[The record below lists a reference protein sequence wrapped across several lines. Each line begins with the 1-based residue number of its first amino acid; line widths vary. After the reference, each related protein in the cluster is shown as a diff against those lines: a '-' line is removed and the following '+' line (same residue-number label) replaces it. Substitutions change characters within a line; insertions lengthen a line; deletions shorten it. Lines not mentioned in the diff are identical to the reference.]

1 MTTNQECSSHGIPF
15 LKVYVADVSDSLSL
29 DGIYPEQRYNEIE
42 STKALETK
50 KHKLSAWRLL
60 QTSLSDIGFDIRD
73 VHPYKDVSGKWMCTD
88 GPFFSISHSKNLVCV
103 AISSSNVG
111 VDIQCK
117 EKDYGD
123 DFAERI
129 LTSTELGE
137 YYKLNTDERVDYIYR
152 AWCQKESIMKTLNTK
167 SFFPSRIETGKF
179 QLYFTSLNH
188 GEDTYYLSVCSSLFY
203 KIQIII
209 TK

>member
-1 MTTNQECSSHGIPF
+1 MSTNKGRFFRSIPF
-15 LKVYVADVSDSLSL
+15 LKVYIAEVSNSLSI

-60 QTSLSDIGFDIRD
+60 QSALSDMDIDIRD
-73 VHPYKDVSGKWMCTD
+73 VAPYKDESGKWMCTD

-103 AISSSNVG
+103 AISSLNVG
-111 VDIQCK
+111 VDIQSK

-123 DFAERI
+123 AFAERI
-129 LTSTELGE
+129 LTQSELSE
-137 YYKLNTDERVDYIYR
+137 YYALNTPERINYIDR
-152 AWCQKESIMKTLNTK
+152 AWCQKESIMKTLNTR

-188 GEDTYYLSVCSSLFY
+188 REDTYYLSVCSSLLD

-209 TK
+209 IK